1 MIEEEIITYT
11 KKIVDR
17 RPNYMKFLGYKI
29 RNRGMSIY
37 IEDLTTN
44 YHTAFYLFMIG
55 LGGDIED
62 KFNIRETRIKT
73 NSRRKIIEE
82 NKNIGRIKI
91 TF

>member
-1 MIEEEIITYT
+1 MIENDIITYT
-11 KKIVDR
+11 KKIINR
-17 RPNYMKFLGYKI
+17 RPKYMKFLGYKI
-29 RNRGMSIY
+29 KNRGMSIY

-62 KFNIRETRIKT
+62 TFKIREVRVKT
-73 NSRRKIIEE
+73 NSERKIIED
-82 NKNIGRIKI
+82 NRNIGRIKI

>member
-1 MIEEEIITYT
+1 MIENDIITYT
-11 KKIVDR
+11 KKIIDR
-17 RPNYMKFLGYKI
+17 RPKYMKFLGYKI
-29 RNRGMSIY
+29 KNRGMSIY

-55 LGGDIED
+55 LGNDIEYTF
-62 KFNIRETRIKT
+62 KIREVRV
-73 NSRRKIIEE
+73 KIED